1 MSATRTPKVSDRVAP
16 KAADPEP
23 QKKKNKHRDEDDG
36 PDFSTLLHAWIE
48 SHRSSL
54 ADSLRRLGKQPIGS
68 FFTCL
73 VMAIALSLPMG
84 LSLLLSNVERLGG
97 SWQRAA
103 QISLYLNLDANASD
117 GDELRE
123 QIKKMPGVADA
134 EYINSDQA
142 LAEFQQQSG
151 LGEALKEL
159 PQNPLPGVVLVT
171 PLEVDKPALEALRTK
186 LAQLPKVQQAQLDLV
201 WVERLAA
208 ILKLG
213 DRFVFGLTVLLVL
226 ALLLVIGN
234 TIRLHI
240 ENRRTEIE
248 VIKLVGGT
256 DSYVR
261 RPFLYMGAL
270 YGLGAGLL
278 SWGVLEYGLNWLNGA
293 VVGLAG
299 LYGSNFSLAGVPLA
313 DGLSLLLGAVLLGY
327 IGAWIAVARHL
338 RELAPR

>member
-1 MSATRTPKVSDRVAP
+1 MSATRVPPPKPSERVGATR
-16 KAADPEP
+16 KAE
-23 QKKKNKHRDEDDG
+23 NGRINDE
-36 PDFSTLLHAWIE
+36 PDFQTLLRAWLE
-48 SHRSSL
+48 SHRASL
-54 ADSLRRLGKQPIGS
+54 VDSLRRLTRQPIGS

-84 LSLLLSNVERLGG
+84 LALLLDSVERLGG

-103 QISLYLNLDANASD
+103 QVSVYLDLKASEQRGEALRDEIAAMEDVAEAQWIS
-117 GDELRE
+117 RE
-123 QIKKMPGVADA
+123 Q
-134 EYINSDQA
+134 A
-142 LAEFQQQSG
+142 LEEFQQLSG
-151 LGEALKEL
+151 LGDALREL
-159 PQNPLPGVVLVT
+159 PENPLPGVVLVT
-171 PLEVDKPALEALRTK
+171 PREIDKARLEALRLR
-186 LAQLPKVQQAQLDLV
+186 LAELPDVNQAQLDLL
-201 WVERLAA
+201 WVERLSA

-213 DRFVFGLTVLLVL
+213 ERFVFGLTLLLVL

-256 DSYVR
+256 DGYVR

-278 SWGVLEYGLNWLNGA
+278 AWAVLAYGLNWLDQA
-293 VVGLAG
+293 VVRLAG
-299 LYGSNFSLAGVPLA
+299 LYGSDFALLGVPLA
-313 DGLSLLLGAVLLGY
+313 DGLSLVLGAVLLGY
-327 IGAWIAVARHL
+327 IGAWLAVARHL

>member
-1 MSATRTPKVSDRVAP
+1 MSATRVPPPKPSERVGATR
-16 KAADPEP
+16 KAE
-23 QKKKNKHRDEDDG
+23 NGRINDE
-36 PDFSTLLHAWIE
+36 PDFQTLLRAWLE
-48 SHRSSL
+48 SHRASL
-54 ADSLRRLGKQPIGS
+54 IDSLRRLARQPIGS

-84 LSLLLSNVERLGG
+84 LALLLDSIERLGG

-103 QISLYLNLDANASD
+103 QVSVYLDLRASEQRGEALRDEIAAMEDVAEAQWIS
-117 GDELRE
+117 RE
-123 QIKKMPGVADA
+123 Q
-134 EYINSDQA
+134 A
-142 LAEFQQQSG
+142 LEEFQQLSG
-151 LGEALKEL
+151 LGDALREL
-159 PQNPLPGVVLVT
+159 PENPLPGVVLVT
-171 PLEVDKPALEALRTK
+171 PREIDKARLEALRLR
-186 LAQLPKVQQAQLDLV
+186 LAELPDVNQAQLDLL
-201 WVERLAA
+201 WVERLSA

-213 DRFVFGLTVLLVL
+213 ERFVFGLTLLLVL

-256 DSYVR
+256 DGYVR

-278 SWGVLEYGLNWLNGA
+278 AWAVLAYGLNWLDQA
-293 VVGLAG
+293 VVRLAG
-299 LYGSNFSLAGVPLA
+299 LYGSDFALLGVPMA
-313 DGLSLLLGAVLLGY
+313 DGLSLVLGAVLLGY
-327 IGAWIAVARHL
+327 IGAWLAVARHL